1 MLENLLEELLE
12 QRLLSLDSTDPHSV
26 DLEWALRIY
35 VSNEEPRKK
44 MPPLPAQ
51 GPTLSS

>member
-12 QRLLSLDSTDPHSV
+12 QRLLSPAFIDPHSV

-35 VSNEEPRKK
+35 ISNKVPRKK
-44 MPPLPAQ
+44 MPPLPVQ
-51 GPTLSS
+51 GTTLSS